1 METME
6 KHCFPLASRVP
17 SLGKGD
23 EAIAPYWA
31 RTAQPQFR
39 QLPGRASFIDW
50 MG

>member
-6 KHCFPLASRVP
+6 THYFHLDTHVT
-17 SLGKGD
+17 SLGEGD
-23 EAIAPYWA
+23 ETIAPSGA